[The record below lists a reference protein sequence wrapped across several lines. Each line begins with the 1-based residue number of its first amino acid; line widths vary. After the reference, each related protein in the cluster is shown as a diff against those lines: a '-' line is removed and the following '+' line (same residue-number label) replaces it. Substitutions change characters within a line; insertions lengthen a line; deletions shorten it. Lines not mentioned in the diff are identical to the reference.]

1 MENNMQRMNFN
12 TFESDQND
20 LTNHTINE
28 DCWRDIKVIDVG
40 PTWMTYKQLMER
52 TANLKDTRE

>member
-1 MENNMQRMNFN
+1 MQRMNFN